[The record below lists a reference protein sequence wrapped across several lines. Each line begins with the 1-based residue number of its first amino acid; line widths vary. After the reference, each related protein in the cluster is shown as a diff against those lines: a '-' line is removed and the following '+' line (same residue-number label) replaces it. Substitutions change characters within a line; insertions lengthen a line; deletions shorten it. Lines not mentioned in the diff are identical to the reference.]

1 MAQPDVCYLGGLSRT
16 LKVVEMAKKAGLPV
30 TPHAANMSM
39 VTVFTLHMMGAISNA
54 GPYVEFS
61 IEGNDYYPWQE
72 DFYRPALLSAMA
84 RCKFRKARAGAWTS
98 IRNGSTRPS
107 TRSRNFSSSRH
118 ARHREPFAP
127 VRRFMKASE

>member
-1 MAQPDVCYLGGLSRT
+1 
-16 LKVVEMAKKAGLPV
+16 MAKKASLPI

-72 DFYRPALLSAMA
+72 DFYRPTLVVRDGKVQIPEGPGWGVDINPHWLD
-84 RCKFRKARAGAWTS
+84 KA
-98 IRNGSTRPS
+98 
-107 TRSRNFSSSRH
+107 
-118 ARHREPFAP
+118 
-127 VRRFMKASE
+127 KYQKSEL